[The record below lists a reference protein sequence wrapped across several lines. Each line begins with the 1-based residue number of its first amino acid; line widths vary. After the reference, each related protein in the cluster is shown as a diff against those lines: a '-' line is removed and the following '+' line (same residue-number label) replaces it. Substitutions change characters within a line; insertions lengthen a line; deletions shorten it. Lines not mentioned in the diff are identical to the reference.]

1 MFSFKNN
8 SEVVS
13 VCPPEKVLDKDAIE
27 CRMKSTAVR
36 EYLNQG
42 RIMRNRSTLTAKI
55 VGVLVISLLSYS
67 LGFAEM
73 RVVPSERYV
82 PGEVIVGFYPQA
94 TSDQIDFVVSNT
106 GGKIISRFNTP
117 NAIIARIKL
126 PVGGPSVEEVMDNLK
141 SNHAFAGI
149 IKYVEPNV
157 TRKAF

>member
-1 MFSFKNN
+1 MIYK
-8 SEVVS
+8 
-13 VCPPEKVLDKDAIE
+13 
-27 CRMKSTAVR
+27 
-36 EYLNQG
+36 
-42 RIMRNRSTLTAKI
+42 
-55 VGVLVISLLSYS
+55 SLLMAVVLLVCFFQHALDS
-67 LGFAEM
+67 AEM
-73 RVVPSERYV
+73 EITTPHNSYA